1 MIMKE
6 TLTYLFEGNRLSREQ
21 AREVLLKVGQGG
33 HTDIEFASL
42 LTVYLMRPVSP
53 EELAGFRE
61 AMLALCLH
69 TDLSVFQPI
78 DIVGTGG
85 DGKNTFNISTLASF
99 IVAGAGYKVA
109 KHGNYAVS
117 STSGSSDL
125 LEYLGYR
132 FTNNKEDLEKKLDK
146 AGFCFLHAPLFHP
159 AMKYI
164 APTRKA
170 LKVKTFFNILGP
182 MTNPAS
188 PACQILGVYD
198 KQVFDLYKNVYK
210 TSGIRYT
217 IINSVDGYDEVSLTD
232 TLRFASGA
240 QEGELN
246 PEDFGFPRINPLEL
260 FGGNHVKDAAGIFLA
275 ILSGKGST
283 AQNRVATANAALA
296 IQCLEPE
303 KKLDECIAIAS
314 ESLESGKAL
323 QALKIFLQ

>member
-1 MIMKE
+1 MKDI
-6 TLTYLFEGNRLSREQ
+6 LTNLYEGNRLTREQ
-21 AREVLLKVGQGG
+21 AREVLLEVGRGR
-33 HTDIEFASL
+33 HSDIVFASL
-42 LTVYLMRPVSP
+42 LTVYLMRPVSS
-53 EELAGFRE
+53 EEMAGFRE

-69 TDLSVFQPI
+69 TDLSAYNPI

-117 STSGSSDL
+117 STSGSSNL
-125 LEYLGYR
+125 LEYLGYT
-132 FTNNKEDLEKKLDK
+132 FTNNKQHLESKLEK

-164 APTRKA
+164 APARKA

-188 PACQILGVYD
+188 PACQVLGVYNRE
-198 KQVFDLYKNVYK
+198 VFDLYRDVYR
-210 TSGIRYT
+210 TSDIRYT

-232 TLRFASGA
+232 TIRFASGG
-240 QEGELN
+240 QEGELK
-246 PEDFGFPRINPLEL
+246 PEDFGFTRINPEEL
-260 FGGNHVKDAAGIFLA
+260 FGGKTVKEAAGKFTA
-275 ILSGKGST
+275 ILSGKGSI
-283 AQNRVATANAALA
+283 AQNQVASANAALA

-303 KKLDECIAIAS
+303 KQLDECLAIAS

-323 QALKIFLQ
+323 QSLKNFLR

>member
-1 MIMKE
+1 MKNI
-6 TLTYLFEGNRLSREQ
+6 LTYLYEGNRLTREQ
-21 AREVLLKVGQGG
+21 ARDVLLEVGRGV

-42 LTVYLMRPVSP
+42 LTVYLMRPVSS

-61 AMLALCLH
+61 AMLMLCLH
-69 TDLSVFQPI
+69 TDLSAYHPI

-125 LEYLGYR
+125 LEYLGCT
-132 FTNNKEDLEKKLDK
+132 FTNNKQYLEKKLEK

-164 APTRKA
+164 APARKV

-182 MTNPAS
+182 MTNPSS
-188 PACQILGVYD
+188 PACQLLGVYN
-198 KQVFDLYKNVYK
+198 KEVFDLYRDVYK
-210 TSGIRYT
+210 ISDIRYT
-217 IINSVDGYDEVSLTD
+217 IINSLDGYDEVSLTD
-232 TLRFASGA
+232 AIRFASGTK
-240 QEGELN
+240 EGELK
-246 PEDFGFPRINPLEL
+246 PEDFGFTRIRSQEL
-260 FGGNHVKDAAGIFLA
+260 FGGNRVKDAAGIFIA
-275 ILSGKGST
+275 ILSGEGST
-283 AQNRVATANAALA
+283 AQNQVATANAALA
-296 IQCLEPE
+296 IQCMEPE
-303 KKLDECIAIAS
+303 KQLDECLAIAS

-323 QALKIFLQ
+323 QSLKNFLQ